1 MSNKETLNPSKG
13 LAITYLVHLSIASPS
28 GGRSEIENLNV
39 IKKIREGFLDF
50 PYASAQAMK
59 RALRDTL
66 KGLGHPVSPVINSSP
81 AKTVGDPE
89 RYIDDDL
96 FGFMDAS
103 SKKTG
108 NSEVDKLNG
117 IRKAVVS
124 MTPLLSLSEFQ
135 DNVDFGANMMGLQ
148 AGRDPM
154 PYETEVHRGWYR
166 ISLYID
172 LDRIGTDAGFIT
184 DIKEIKRKG
193 DIVELIENNKG
204 GYDFIAPV
212 KEDKNKKLKKGFA
225 TFKKLCSNA
234 LSKEERYRRAKA
246 LLDAVR
252 FLAPSGRSSNWL
264 IDLTPKLMVAAY
276 VKGARTPFLE
286 SPLLDDKQEDKN
298 VINLEAIKTVKET
311 FEDGIENLVVGYRKD
326 LIEKP
331 KESGN
336 IDVQTMKKAFD
347 TIDGWLKTHF
357 GINDANT
364 KSSDN
369 SETEEGE

>member
-1 MSNKETLNPSKG
+1 MDNKEILNPSRG
-13 LAITYLVHLSIASPS
+13 LAITYLVHLSISSPS

-50 PYASAQAMK
+50 PYVSAQAMK

-66 KGLGHPVSPVINSSP
+66 KGLGYPISPVINSSP

-96 FGFMDAS
+96 FGFMDAG

-108 NSEVDKLNG
+108 SSEVDKLNG

-124 MTPLLSLSEFQ
+124 MTPLLSLCEFQ

-148 AGRDPM
+148 TGSNPM

-166 ISLYID
+166 VSLYIE
-172 LDRIGTDAGFIT
+172 LDRIGTGDGFI
-184 DIKEIKRKG
+184 KELL
-193 DIVELIENNKG
+193 EIERANDVASLLTNHPKE
-204 GYDFIAPV
+204 YDFVAPV
-212 KEDKNKKLKKGFA
+212 PENTEKKLKKGFA
-225 TFKKLCSNA
+225 TFKRVYQDR
-234 LSKEERYRRAKA
+234 LSMNERYNRAKA
-246 LLDAVR
+246 LLDAIR

-286 SPLLDDKQEDKN
+286 SSLLDDKQKDKN
-298 VINLEAIKTVKET
+298 VINLKDIKTVKET
-311 FEDGIENLVVGYRKD
+311 FDEGIENLVVGYRED

-331 KESGN
+331 NELDDKIN
-336 IDVQTMKKAFD
+336 VKTMKKAFA
-347 TIDGWLKTHF
+347 TIDCWLKKYF
-357 GINDANT
+357 RIEKPQEIDSSEKSENT
-364 KSSDN
+364 
-369 SETEEGE
+369 